1 MFNILYNSFSKDMSH
16 PADRR
21 RFYGYAKARNL
32 KINDNKNINKND
44 IIILTNGKYSD
55 ISIYNKID
63 NPKFKIVYDLC
74 DGYLFEKNSIQ
85 KLLRGVYNYITK
97 KNNHLHFAH
106 TKLIKSICRKSDLI
120 ICASEMQKKEIL
132 KYCSNVHVISDIF
145 GDEVYKNK
153 NEFKRG
159 HVFNI
164 FWEGQ
169 GNNIIEFDDFNKI
182 FNEIEKVIPIA
193 IHFVTDLNYQNAIKL
208 KRVTKSYID
217 SKFKNIQT
225 NIYEWNNANLNE
237 IAIKCDIA
245 IIPSSR
251 RHSNMFL
258 NKSPNKLHLM
268 WKFGLPT
275 LTSFSHSYKEAMDA
289 VQLDMICYKKQDWID
304 KIIYYYN
311 NDKMREVDGKKSYNY
326 VTKYHSDIAEIHKW
340 DKAFMTLNFDLKNQ

>member
-1 MFNILYNSFSKDMSH
+1 MQNIFYHSFSKDMSH

-21 RFYGYAKARNL
+21 RFYGYTKARNI
-32 KINDNKNINKND
+32 KINDKIDIDKND
-44 IIILTNGKYSD
+44 IVVLTNGKYSD
-55 ISIYNKID
+55 ISIYDKISK
-63 NPKFKIVYDLC
+63 PKFKIVYDLC

-182 FNEIEKVIPIA
+182 FNELAKIIPVA
-193 IHFVTDLNYQNAIKL
+193 IHFVTDLNYQNSIKF
-208 KRVTKSYID
+208 KRATKSYID

-225 NIYEWNNANLNE
+225 NIYEWNKVNLNE
-237 IAIKCDIA
+237 IAVKCDIA
-245 IIPSSR
+245 IIPSSK
-251 RHSNMFL
+251 RHSDMFL

-268 WKFGLPT
+268 WKLGLPT
-275 LTSFSHSYKEAMDA
+275 LTSFSHSYKEAMDSA
-289 VQLDMICYKKQDWID
+289 QLNMICYKKQDWTD
-304 KIIYYYN
+304 KIIYYYD
-311 NDKMREVDGKKSYNY
+311 NDKERAVVSKKSYEY
-326 VTKYHSDIAEIHKW
+326 VTKHHSDITQIQKW
-340 DKAFMTLNFDLKNQ
+340 DKAFETLNFDFKKN